1 MYLQWPM
8 TEEEKL
14 IQQLEKSELEISYLK
29 RRISR
34 MEKRLLRQEKL
45 DDMNRHQTRWAIQQ
59 LEQARVLA
67 EQASKAKTDFLAN
80 MSHEIRTPLNIVLG
94 MGELLA
100 GTNLEESQKQYLQS
114 LRLSGEHL
122 LKLIN
127 DILEFSRIESGTIE
141 VIKTP
146 FDMKELL
153 VGVEAMGTH
162 LAQEKGIGFSLD
174 YDKSVELDR
183 LGDSR
188 KIRQILINL
197 VGNAVKY
204 TDSGWV
210 RLTVKR
216 LEGGDEEKISFI
228 ISDTGVGIPDD
239 KQILIFERF
248 TQIEQGSLKHKG
260 GVGLGLAISKRLV
273 VAMGGQIKIDSEVNR
288 GSTFNVELSLPF
300 AEKAPSTSLGG
311 SEVGASDQV
320 LPPLKLLVVDDIYLN
335 FEVIRN
341 YLKGLPVDVS
351 YAENGRQAQK
361 VFLDDRYDI
370 VLMDLRMPVMG
381 GIEATAH
388 LRRLETRLEAVPT
401 PIIAMTA
408 HAFVE
413 QENEYLDK
421 GFDEV
426 LIKPFSQQDLVRI
439 LTRYAPKKA
448 AKIGQVETAQ
458 EPEKPSTS
466 VSEALAALI
475 PKVLDSIDKEIR
487 VIKQALYENDHD
499 KVKQTSH
506 AVKGLAGFYGFGRLS
521 GLLEHLDDSV
531 RQREFRTAYALAEAL
546 GSHVNELRQGR
557 PRQTNDLAN

>member
-1 MYLQWPM
+1 MS
-8 TEEEKL
+8 EEQKL
-14 IQQLEKSELEISYLK
+14 IQQLEKAELEISYLK

-45 DDMNRHQTRWAIQQ
+45 DDMNRHQTRWAMQQ
-59 LEQARVLA
+59 LEQARMLA

-100 GTNLEESQKQYLQS
+100 GTHLEESQKQYLQS

-141 VIKTP
+141 LITSP
-146 FDMKELL
+146 FDLKELL
-153 VGVEAMGTH
+153 VGVEAMATH
-162 LAQEKGIGFSLD
+162 LAQEKAIGFFLD
-174 YDKSVELDR
+174 YDTSVDSTR

-204 TDSGWV
+204 TDSGRV
-210 RLTVKR
+210 GLSVKR
-216 LEGGDEEKISFI
+216 LAEDDAEKISFI
-228 ISDTGVGIPDD
+228 VTDTGVGIPDNM
-239 KQILIFERF
+239 QPLIFTRF
-248 TQIEQGSLKHKG
+248 TQIEQGSVQHKG
-260 GVGLGLAISKRLV
+260 GVGLGLAISKRLAL
-273 VAMGGQIKIDSEVNR
+273 AMGGQIHIDSEVNR
-288 GSTFNVELSLPF
+288 GSTFTLELSLPL
-300 AEKAPSTSLGG
+300 AEKAPYTSEGG
-311 SEVGASDQV
+311 GETGTADQV

-335 FEVIRN
+335 FEVIKN
-341 YLKGLPVDVS
+341 YLKGMPVAVS
-351 YAENGRQAQK
+351 YAEHGRQAQK
-361 VFLDDRYDI
+361 AFLDHSPDI
-370 VLMDLRMPVMG
+370 VLMDLRMPVMD

-388 LRRLETRLEAVPT
+388 IRRLETRLETVPT

-413 QENEYLDK
+413 QENTYLEK

-426 LIKPFSQQDLVRI
+426 LIKPFSQQDVVRI
-439 LTRYAPKKA
+439 LKRYGPTQVVEIGQAKA
-448 AKIGQVETAQ
+448 AQTPEKSSETA
-458 EPEKPSTS
+458 
-466 VSEALAALI
+466 SEALAALV
-475 PKVLDSIDKEIR
+475 PKVLDSINKEIR
-487 VIKQALYENDHD
+487 VIKEALYENDRD
-499 KVKQTSH
+499 KVIQASH
-506 AVKGLAGFYGFGRLS
+506 AVKGLAGFYGFDRLS

-546 GSHVNELRQGR
+546 GSHVNELRRGR
-557 PRQTNDLAN
+557 PRQNDDLAN